1 VNRFFLTLAA
11 AQLFA
16 VTALAHKP
24 SDSYLRL
31 TRDTE
36 TLHAEW
42 DIALADLELVVG
54 LDDNQDGEITWAEV
68 ETKQSAI
75 AAHALGHLRVSV
87 DGVSIEPRVVE
98 MLAVRHSDG
107 AYAVLRLDLGS
118 PRGRI
123 DLTYSLLFDVD
134 PTHRG
139 LVRFADADAQT
150 THVLSRE
157 APTVELGQGRGR
169 WWNAFAQYTR
179 EGVWHIWIG
188 YDHVLFLIALLLPSV
203 LVRRDGEWVGKPSFA
218 ATCHEVF
225 RIVTMFTLAHSVTLW
240 LSVTEYV
247 RLPSQWVEATIA
259 LSIVVTALA
268 NLLPKNPI
276 TGWKVAFFFGLVHG
290 FGFANVLVDLG
301 LSSTSL
307 GIALFGFNVGVELGQ
322 IAIVLALLPVAFL
335 LRNTA
340 FYRVVVLWAGSL
352 LLAAIATVWFCER
365 AFNVSILSL

>member
-118 PRGRI
+118 PRGGI

-139 LVRFADADAQT
+139 LVRFADAAAQT

-157 APTVELGQGRGR
+157 APTVELGKGRGSF
-169 WWNAFAQYTR
+169 WNAFAQYTR

-322 IAIVLALLPVAFL
+322 VAIVLALLPFAFL

-352 LLAAIATVWFCER
+352 LLAAIAIVWFCER
-365 AFNVSILSL
+365 AFNVSIFSL